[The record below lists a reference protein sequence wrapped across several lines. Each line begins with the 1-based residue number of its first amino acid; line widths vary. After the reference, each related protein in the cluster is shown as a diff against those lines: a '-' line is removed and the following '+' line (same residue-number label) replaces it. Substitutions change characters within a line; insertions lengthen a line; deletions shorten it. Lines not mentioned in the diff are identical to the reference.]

1 MHSVPPFRDRLDA
14 ARQLAAALAHHRGSN
29 PLVLAVP
36 RGAVPMGKLIA
47 DALQG
52 ELDIVQVRKLGAPFN
67 PELAVGAVDE
77 SGWRSVAPHAAQAGA
92 DPDYLD
98 AAAEREL
105 AKMRARRA
113 RWTPVRAPV
122 DPAGRVTI
130 VLDDGVATGQ
140 SMFAALHAVRARRPA
155 HLVCAVGVA
164 PPDTLARLRNAADE
178 VVCLAAPRDFQA
190 VGQYYRDFAQVEDD
204 EVEAVLAQAQDR
216 APSHANT
223 GERG

>member
-1 MHSVPPFRDRLDA
+1 MRPALPFRDRLDA

-47 DALQG
+47 DALRG

-92 DPDYLD
+92 DAGYLEE
-98 AAAEREL
+98 AAQAEL

-113 RWTPVRAPV
+113 RWSPLHAAI
-122 DPAGRVTI
+122 DPAGRVVI
-130 VLDDGVATGQ
+130 VVDDGVATGQ
-140 SMFAALHAVRARRPA
+140 SMLAALRAVRARRPA

-164 PPDTLARLRNAADE
+164 PPDTLGSLRRAADE

-190 VGQYYRDFAQVEDD
+190 VGQYYRDFAQVADA
-204 EVEAVLAQAQDR
+204 EVETLLAL
-216 APSHANT
+216 APVRT
-223 GERG
+223 EVDGGG